1 MAQTSDIFDNFEII
15 RNIKIFN
22 TYAQMPGSPLPTPS
36 FYYFFYSFRFSILY
50 PTRGLQSPLDEGTAV
65 LIEPDLISKKSVL
78 KPGDQGSRDRE
89 LVAEALTRPWA
100 VGPANY
106 YILML

>member
-1 MAQTSDIFDNFEII
+1 M
-15 RNIKIFN
+15 
-22 TYAQMPGSPLPTPS
+22 
-36 FYYFFYSFRFSILY
+36 Y

-106 YILML
+106 LLYIDVIVQSNFRLASVARFQNVFGLVYMTRTRMTTNVCSLAELVH